1 MKPPIENVQ
10 CKCWNID
17 ATPRRATPRHAV
29 PCNAKQCRLLLWRTT
44 CRKPIERLWTANSSA
59 KAEKIHR
66 QKVRRGKTKPW
77 TSPNQ
82 KQNQNQNRAGPR
94 RNCSARSIHR
104 TIPLR
109 KANIS
114 WRLAY
119 GFVEDSHWDWAAFAP
134 LAADADAKHMMRMRM
149 VVAGWEMRLLGG
161 GLMPVKAT
169 YWILMRIDFDLKQR
183 NVQNLAHAPTHT
195 RTRVHPHTHKHTLCL

>member
-1 MKPPIENVQ
+1 MCTANVKTLTQ
-10 CKCWNID
+10 
-17 ATPRRATPRHAV
+17 RRVVPCHVV

-82 KQNQNQNRAGPR
+82 KQNQNRAGPR

-119 GFVEDSHWDWAAFAP
+119 GFVEDSHWDWAAFP
-134 LAADADAKHMMRMRM
+134 PHAADADAKHMMRM
-149 VVAGWEMRLLGG
+149 VVGGWKMRLVGG

-183 NVQNLAHAPTHT
+183 KVQNLAHTRRNARSHTHEHAYI
-195 RTRVHPHTHKHTLCL
+195 RTHKHTLCL